1 MSYYT
6 KPDNHIR
13 DKVKVV
19 LEQLNFTTKKQL
31 EHVAD
36 VNKNDLAD
44 KKDVIALKA
53 EVEKLDI
60 NKLFNVPNNLNNLK
74 AKVGAFDVGE
84 LKLFL

>member
-19 LEQLNFTTKKQL
+19 LKQLNFTTKKQL